1 MDTLPRQSKVGATTL
16 LLAGLL
22 FLVAGLGLVPAQA
35 GGPVFEPPD
44 DSTPTAVESSAPVAS
59 ESETS
64 EADDEPV
71 LETKAPTATE
81 DPVEPTT
88 SPSASTEKAPSAQ
101 PQETA
106 SSPTPTAPDSTADQ
120 ATSPRPSPLPAD
132 PAKDDLTAS
141 AAGNNSWVWGL
152 VAAAALVVL
161 GIGVVTV
168 GLVRRRSRAGQISGQ
183 PEPRSRA
190 AARVEPPQDPW
201 AALSPEDRA
210 AFEEAAKEL
219 GLE

>member
-1 MDTLPRQSKVGATTL
+1 MDTLPRQSKQGATTL

-44 DSTPTAVESSAPVAS
+44 DSTPTAVESPAPVES
-59 ESETS
+59 ESENT
-64 EADDEPV
+64 EADDEV
-71 LETKAPTATE
+71 LLETKAPTATE

-88 SPSASTEKAPSAQ
+88 SPSAPTEKAPSAQ

-106 SSPTPTAPDSTADQ
+106 PSPTPTALDSTADQ

-141 AAGNNSWVWGL
+141 SAGNNSWIWGL
-152 VAAAALVVL
+152 VASAAFIAL
-161 GIGVVTV
+161 GIGVITV
-168 GLVRRRSRAGQISGQ
+168 GLLRRRSRAGQISGQ

-190 AARVEPPQDPW
+190 AAPVESPPDPW
-201 AALSPEDRA
+201 AALSPEERA
-210 AFEEAAKEL
+210 AFEEAAREL
-219 GLE
+219 GLD

>member
-59 ESETS
+59 ETETS
-64 EADDEPV
+64 EADDEV
-71 LETKAPTATE
+71 MLETKAPTATE

-88 SPSASTEKAPSAQ
+88 SPSASTEKAPIAE

-106 SSPTPTAPDSTADQ
+106 ASPTPTALDSTADQ

-152 VAAAALVVL
+152 VAAAALVVF
-161 GIGVVTV
+161 GIGVITV
-168 GLVRRRSRAGQISGQ
+168 GLLRRRSRAGQISGQ

-190 AARVEPPQDPW
+190 AAPVEPRRTPG
-201 AALSPEDRA
+201 RH
-210 AFEEAAKEL
+210 
-219 GLE
+219 